1 MILNKDNIFSFKH
14 EVFEVE
20 VPKWGGVVCVRPL
33 TAGAKDKQEQLQVSK
48 SADHSVRAFYLMH
61 SVCDKDG
68 TLLFSD
74 DDVERIAGL
83 DLESVDIVMSK
94 ILEVNGVSEEEIDEM
109 VKN

>member
-1 MILNKDNIFSFKH
+1 
-14 EVFEVE
+14 
-20 VPKWGGVVCVRPL
+20 
-33 TAGAKDKQEQLQVSK
+33 
-48 SADHSVRAFYLMH
+48 MH